1 MRTETFLTPRQLDVN
16 VKLPRGDVEVET
28 ADVQE
33 TTVTMTADTDR
44 ARRQIEETV
53 IRLDDRGDH
62 DELVIDSDPDDFAWG
77 SDRRIK
83 VAISFSGRRD
93 KVHVRVVAPHGT
105 NLTVATGAADLRAS
119 GRFGEIETKN
129 GSGDIAIGEVERD
142 AQIKVASGDVK
153 IERVGGSLKVQTAAG
168 DLRAGPVGGSAE
180 VKTAA
185 GDVSL
190 AEVGHDVVV
199 TSASGDLHVGSV
211 TQGKVALK
219 SVSGDMVVGVR
230 RGSRVWMDVKTVT
243 GTAHS
248 DLDSDGGDDGEGPL
262 VELKATAMSGDIRIL
277 RA

>member
-1 MRTETFLTPRQLDVN
+1 VRTETFPTARQLALS
-16 VKLPRGDVEVET
+16 VKLPRGDIEVET
-28 ADVQE
+28 ADVRE
-33 TTVTMTADTDR
+33 TTVTLTGDSDR
-44 ARRQIEETV
+44 AERQVEEAL

-77 SDRRIK
+77 SDRIK

-93 KVHVRVVAPHGT
+93 KVRIRVVVPHGT
-105 NLTVATGAADLRAS
+105 NLTVATGAADLRAN
-119 GRFGEIETKN
+119 GRFGEIETKT

-153 IERVGGSLKVQTAAG
+153 IDRVGGSLKVQTAAG
-168 DLRAGPVGGSAE
+168 DLRAGPVGGNAE
-180 VKTAA
+180 IKTAA

-219 SVSGDMVVGVR
+219 SVSGDMVVGVK

-243 GTAHS
+243 GSARS

>member
-1 MRTETFLTPRQLDVN
+1 MRTETFPTARQLSVS
-16 VKLPRGDVEVET
+16 VKLPRGDIEVET

-33 TTVTMTADTDR
+33 TTVTLTGESDR

-53 IRLDDRGDH
+53 IRLDDRGDR

-77 SDRRIK
+77 SDRIK

-93 KVHVRVVAPHGT
+93 NVRVRVVAPHGT
-105 NLTVATGAADLRAS
+105 NLTVATGSADIRAN
-119 GRFGEIETKN
+119 GRFGEVETKT

-142 AQIKVASGDVK
+142 AEIKVASGDVK

-180 VKTAA
+180 IKTAA

-190 AEVGHDVVV
+190 AEVAHDVVV

-219 SVSGDMVVGVR
+219 SVSGDMVVGVK
-230 RGSRVWMDVKTVT
+230 RGSRVWMDVKTIT
-243 GTAHS
+243 GSARS

>member
-1 MRTETFLTPRQLDVN
+1 MRTETFPTSRQLAVS

-33 TTVTMTADTDR
+33 TTVTLTGDTDR
-44 ARRQIEETV
+44 AERQIEEAV
-53 IRLDDRGDH
+53 IRLDDRGDR

-77 SDRRIK
+77 SDRIK
-83 VAISFSGRRD
+83 VAISFSARRD
-93 KVHVRVVAPHGT
+93 KVRVRIVAPHGT
-105 NLTVATGAADLRAS
+105 DLTVATGSADLRAN
-119 GRFGEIETKN
+119 GRFGEIETKT
-129 GSGDIAIGEVERD
+129 GSGDVAIGEVERD
-142 AQIKVASGDVK
+142 ARIKVASGDVK
-153 IERVGGSLKVQTAAG
+153 IDRVGGSLEVQTAAG

-180 VKTAA
+180 IKTAA

-199 TSASGDLHVGSV
+199 TSASGDLHVGAV

-219 SVSGDMVVGVR
+219 SVSGDMVVGVK

-243 GTAHS
+243 GSARS

>member
-1 MRTETFLTPRQLDVN
+1 MRTETFPTARQLSVN
-16 VKLPRGDVEVET
+16 VKLPRGDIEVET

-33 TTVTMTADTDR
+33 TTVTLTGDSDR
-44 ARRQIEETV
+44 AERQVEEAL
-53 IRLDDRGDH
+53 IRLDDLDDH

-77 SDRRIK
+77 SDRIK

-93 KVHVRVVAPHGT
+93 KVRIRVVAPHGT
-105 NLTVATGAADLRAS
+105 NLTVATGAADLRAN
-119 GRFGEIETKN
+119 GRFGEIETKT

-168 DLRAGPVGGSAE
+168 DLRAGPVAGSAE
-180 VKTAA
+180 IKTAA

-190 AEVGHDVVV
+190 AEVGHDVLV

-219 SVSGDMVVGVR
+219 SVSGDMVVGVK

-243 GTAHS
+243 GSARS